1 MVAKGLSFTSKL
13 YFAEIICD
21 KAQLE
26 ICPTLEI
33 IISLLQHN
41 IGYWDANIR
50 QSKLSFDS
58 QHICILEAKKRF
70 GLNYKNYAYVLKT
83 PTSQPLFVALSK
95 HT

>member
-41 IGYWDANIR
+41 IGYGDTNIR
-50 QSKLSFDS
+50 QSKLSFDF
-58 QHICILEAKKRF
+58 QHICILEAKKHILALIIEIMHTYYIY
-70 GLNYKNYAYVLKT
+70 LNSVI
-83 PTSQPLFVALSK
+83 
-95 HT
+95 

>member
-41 IGYWDANIR
+41 IGYGDTNIR
-50 QSKLSFDS
+50 QSKLSFDF
-58 QHICILEAKKRF
+58 QHICILEAKKTHF
-70 GLNYKNYAYVLKT
+70 GLNYRNYAYVLY
-83 PTSQPLFVALSK
+83 LSYCVI
-95 HT
+95 